1 MSSTTNHHPHVFLGS
16 CIMKRSKRRAE
27 KYRTKTVVFLEQ
39 MLERVFAK
47 GIRELFSM
55 LELTMGCG
63 IKTAQRNIYV
73 EPIKPSKLVA
83 ARSVS
88 CNQEAKDIA
97 YCTKVRNFFFWG
109 EEIFI

>member
-1 MSSTTNHHPHVFLGS
+1 
-16 CIMKRSKRRAE
+16 MKRSKRRAE

-63 IKTAQRNIYV
+63 IKVAQRNIYV
-73 EPIKPSKLVA
+73 EPIKPGV
-83 ARSVS
+83 
-88 CNQEAKDIA
+88 
-97 YCTKVRNFFFWG
+97 
-109 EEIFI
+109 